1 MSGLAP
7 VPYGCY
13 ALPMTKKH
21 FVALAAITAEI
32 NNDATRRFVAEGQAD
47 YFATLNPHFDR
58 DRFLKAC
65 GL

>member
-1 MSGLAP
+1 
-7 VPYGCY
+7 
-13 ALPMTKKH
+13 MTKKH
-21 FVALAAITAEI
+21 FVALAAITAGI
-32 NNDATRRFVAEGQAD
+32 SNDTTRRFVAEGQAD